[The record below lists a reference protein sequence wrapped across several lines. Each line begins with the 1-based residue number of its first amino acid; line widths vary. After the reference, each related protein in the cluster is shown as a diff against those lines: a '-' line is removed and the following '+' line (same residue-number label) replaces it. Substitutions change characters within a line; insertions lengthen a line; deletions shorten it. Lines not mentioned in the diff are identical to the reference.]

1 MAFITVQNTIQAPI
15 SHVWECWTSEEHI
28 TKWNF
33 TSDDW
38 CCPSA
43 KNDLQVGS
51 EFHYEMA
58 SKDGSMSFDFWG
70 TYTEVI
76 PEKTIEFT
84 LGDGRK
90 VRVNFSEMP
99 EGVRVV
105 EEFEPENQHPKEMQ
119 QAGWQLILDNFKK
132 HAES

>member
-1 MAFITVQNTIQAPI
+1 
-15 SHVWECWTSEEHI
+15 
-28 TKWNF
+28 
-33 TSDDW
+33 
-38 CCPSA
+38 
-43 KNDLQVGS
+43 
-51 EFHYEMA
+51 MA

-70 TYTEVI
+70 TYSEVI

-90 VRVNFSEMP
+90 VRVNFSETP
-99 EGVRVV
+99 EGVHVK
-105 EEFEPENQHPKEMQ
+105 EEFEPENQHPEEMQ